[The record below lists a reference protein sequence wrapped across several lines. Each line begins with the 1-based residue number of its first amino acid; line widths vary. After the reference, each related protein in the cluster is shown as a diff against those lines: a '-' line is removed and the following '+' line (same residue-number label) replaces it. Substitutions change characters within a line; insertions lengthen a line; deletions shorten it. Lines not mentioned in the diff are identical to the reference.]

1 MVKHSVAVDWS
12 TWTIRS
18 CLESCFLDQFSRPF
32 EQVARCSITSWW
44 FMVTVEQK
52 ESVAKT
58 SVISRTVQYSGL
70 IAAADG
76 SQEVSFECWR

>member
-1 MVKHSVAVDWS
+1 
-12 TWTIRS
+12 
-18 CLESCFLDQFSRPF
+18 
-32 EQVARCSITSWW
+32 
-44 FMVTVEQK
+44 MVTVEQK